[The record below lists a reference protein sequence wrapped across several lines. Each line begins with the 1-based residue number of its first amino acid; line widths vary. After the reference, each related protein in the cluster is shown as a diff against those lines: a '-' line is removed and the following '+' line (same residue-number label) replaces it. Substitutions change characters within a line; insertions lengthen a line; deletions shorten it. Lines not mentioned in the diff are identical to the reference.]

1 MAHLKSSAAQGIG
14 AVPYPNTAGEA
25 VVHRYTMAIPATAAI
40 GDILEIAC
48 IPATAR
54 PTDVVVDVDGA
65 VSGDLGVMTGDW
77 GSEDTERAV
86 GTEFAAAQDFTAD
99 AVFRPTKPTAYRI
112 ANSATARGVGLK
124 ITTAPAGPVNIGITL
139 TVVA

>member
-1 MAHLKSSAAQGIG
+1 MAHLKSSAAKGI
-14 AVPYPNTAGEA
+14 APVPYPNTAGEA
-25 VVHRYTMAIPATAAI
+25 VVHRYTMVIPATAAA

-48 IPATAR
+48 VPATAR
-54 PTDVVVDVDGA
+54 PTEIIVDVDGA
-65 VSGDLGVMTGDW
+65 VSGDIGVLTGDW
-77 GSEDTERAV
+77 GSEDTERTI
-86 GTEFAAAQDFTAD
+86 GTEFAAAADLTAD

-112 ANSATARGVGLK
+112 PNKDTARGVGLK